1 MCKALKVQ
9 SKMVINV
16 PEFCMS
22 NFTVLHC
29 DLHVNSMRAGTAF
42 QSGFPLNRMY
52 LIREFA
58 VNSNRYYWNI
68 VDL

>member
-1 MCKALKVQ
+1 MCKALEVQ

-29 DLHVNSMRAGTAF
+29 DLHVNSMSARMAF
-42 QSGFPLNRMY
+42 QSGFPLHRLY

-58 VNSNRYYWNI
+58 VNSNMYYWKI